1 MLAGGSSLKLREK
14 VRLLPCSGSRPA
26 SHAVRAQ
33 SR

>member
-1 MLAGGSSLKLREK
+1 MLEGGSSLKLREK
-14 VRLLPCSGSRPA
+14 VQLPPCSGSRPP